1 MCSYM
6 VWVLAVGFQHWH
18 TGNLLS
24 LTVSYVMAPNLK
36 PQKKRSLII
45 ALCTY

>member
-1 MCSYM
+1 MCSHM

-18 TGNLLS
+18 TGTLLS
-24 LTVSYVMAPNLK
+24 ITVSYVMDPNLK
-36 PQKKRSLII
+36 LQKNRSLII